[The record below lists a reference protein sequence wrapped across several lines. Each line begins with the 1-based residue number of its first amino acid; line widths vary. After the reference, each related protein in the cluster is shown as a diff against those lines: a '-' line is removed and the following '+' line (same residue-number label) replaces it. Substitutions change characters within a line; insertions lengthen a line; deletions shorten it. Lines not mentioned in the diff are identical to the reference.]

1 MEVYEKHVQLELLIL
16 LRSVVERVALS
27 VNWRNIVEVTAGKF
41 TWQWQNRFKGVFI
54 LEIRYQICKKMK

>member
-41 TWQWQNRFKGVFI
+41 TWQWQNRF
-54 LEIRYQICKKMK
+54 